1 MGFLS
6 KHNKGRW
13 WLIAGVVVVLACIVF
28 ALYYEGRIGPNQSA
42 KRAGHVVTNISEIKL
57 ALGQYYAVHQS
68 YPKTGGE
75 CVLADAV
82 THELINAGF
91 LSNSFTAQ
99 LTEGYPVDVSVSSDA
114 LHYVLQSKGG
124 GFEDNVI
131 TNSDIDGQVL
141 GCDCD
146 DPNYCVTN

>member
-6 KHNKGRW
+6 KHKKSRW

-42 KRAGHVVTNISEIKL
+42 KRAGYAVTNINEIKL

-82 THELINAGF
+82 THELIDAGF
-91 LSNSFTAQ
+91 LPKSFATQ
-99 LTEGYPVDVSVSSDA
+99 LAEGYPVDVGVSSDA
-114 LHYVLQSKGG
+114 LNYVLRSEGS
-124 GFEDNVI
+124 GFK
-131 TNSDIDGQVL
+131 NSPVLATDTDGSML
-141 GCDCD
+141 GCNCD